1 MINLFIPYFIDKNE
15 ERYKEIYHCLQQNV
29 LNKHIDRIILI
40 SENPDV
46 YRIMKR
52 HDVII
57 VPERPTY
64 AMMFEI
70 INEITG
76 PNDWNVL
83 INSDIYLDE
92 TIKLIKNYDSNT
104 FLALARWDLDA
115 QGNAKLFNTWDSQDT
130 WAFKGKSK
138 NIKADFVQGKAGC
151 DNAIANRAEVAGY
164 KVINP
169 SKTIKTYHLHLT
181 NLRNYDPKDKVPQPY
196 KLINPH
202 E

>member
-15 ERYKEIYHCLQQNV
+15 ERYKEVYECLQKNS
-29 LNKHIDRIILI
+29 LNPFIDRIILVA
-40 SENPDV
+40 ENPDI

-52 HDVII
+52 FDVII

-64 AMMFEI
+64 NMMFEI

-76 PNDWNVL
+76 PEDWNVL

-92 TIKLIKNYDSNT
+92 TIKHIEKYDRNT
-104 FLALARWDLDA
+104 FLALARWDIDK

-130 WAFKGKSK
+130 WAFKGKAK
-138 NIKADFVQGKAGC
+138 AMKADFVQGRAGC

-181 NLRNYDPKDKVPQPY
+181 NIRNYNPNDRVEQPY